1 MGDVLE
7 AAGGLI
13 DPWTPAAKPFMMTMH
28 DPHGIDPTND
38 ADALRSLQGLAQGVK
53 ELAGMLP
60 LPEAPDGSPGD
71 NRARMWTILKK
82 LRPDGLTLEPNR
94 CEGCWICNEITRL
107 GGKRLL
113 NEDGEGRATR
123 DVPERICSMK
133 KYVKYGREDAPRGGL
148 RLGGRGR
155 ETAAIDNQRKTSS
168 SASRPS
174 SWTRDLTTLRT
185 KEPTCA
191 TSAKRCST
199 DRSRASSRRRQGTCH
214 TKNSPLDGSTGRW
227 TRAGSV
233 SIAGQTSW
241 TSPRLAAPVRNL
253 VSPRR
258 RGRRR

>member
-1 MGDVLE
+1 
-7 AAGGLI
+7 
-13 DPWTPAAKPFMMTMH
+13 MMTMH
-28 DPHGIDPTND
+28 DPHGIDPTNG

-60 LPEAPDGSPGD
+60 PPKAADGSPGD
-71 NRARMWTILKK
+71 NRTRMWTILKE

-94 CEGCWICNEITRL
+94 CDGCWICNEITRL

-113 NEDGEGRATR
+113 NEDGEDMPLPLVRRRQGRATR
-123 DVPERICSMK
+123 DVPVRIFSMK
-133 KYVKYGREDAPRGGL
+133 KYVECGRVEMLIAVGAHLKAR
-148 RLGGRGR
+148 RAWTR
-155 ETAAIDNQRKTSS
+155 DNSNGHSANNILQRM
-168 SASRPS
+168 RPS
-174 SWTRDLTTLRT
+174 SWARDLTTLRT

-199 DRSRASSRRRQGTCH
+199 DRSRASSRRRQDTCH

-233 SIAGQTSW
+233 STAGQTSW
-241 TSPRLAAPVRNL
+241 TSLQLAAPVRGL

-258 RGRRR
+258 RGQRR